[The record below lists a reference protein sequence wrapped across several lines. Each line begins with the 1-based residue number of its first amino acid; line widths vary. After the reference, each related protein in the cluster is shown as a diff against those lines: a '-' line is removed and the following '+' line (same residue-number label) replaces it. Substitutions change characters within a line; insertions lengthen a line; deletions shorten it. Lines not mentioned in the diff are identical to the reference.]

1 MDEEVKDLDNKIK
14 KLKRKINRTKMV
26 SLGVSVIG
34 ALMTTIFA
42 ISNIFEPAVIS
53 FAMTLLTAF
62 FIDLIKRVFILILW
76 KSNKRR
82 NKLIV
87 GEDETG

>member
-1 MDEEVKDLDNKIK
+1 MDEEVKELDNKIK
-14 KLKRKINRTKMV
+14 KLKQKITRIKMV
-26 SLGVSVIG
+26 SIGISVIG

-42 ISNIFEPAVIS
+42 ISNIFEPAAIS
-53 FAMTLLTAF
+53 FAITLLTAF
-62 FIDLIKRVFILILW
+62 FIDLIKRVFILMLW

-87 GEDETG
+87 GEFD